1 MNKQRIQ
8 GAIDQA
14 VGGAKSEIGKMTG
27 NLGTQ
32 VEGAA
37 QQVKGKAESAVGK
50 LKDNL
55 ATPPAS
61 DVPRSGSILRP

>member
-1 MNKQRIQ
+1 MNKQKID

-14 VGGAKSEIGKMTG
+14 VGSAKSAIGRLTG

-32 VEGAA
+32 AGGAA
-37 QQVKGKAESAVGK
+37 QQIKGKVESAVGE

-55 ATPPAS
+55 ATPPAT

>member
-1 MNKQRIQ
+1 MNKQTIQ

-14 VGGAKSEIGKMTG
+14 VGGAKSEIGRVTG

-37 QQVKGKAESAVGK
+37 QQVKGKVESAIGE
-50 LKDNL
+50 LKDNFN
-55 ATPPAS
+55 TPP
-61 DVPRSGSILRP
+61 PSGPQNVVTTRE

>member
-1 MNKQRIQ
+1 MNKQRID

-14 VGGAKSEIGKMTG
+14 VGSAKSEIGKVTG

-32 VEGAA
+32 VEGAV
-37 QQVKGKAESAVGK
+37 QQIKGKVESAVGEVK
-50 LKDNL
+50 ENIAK
-55 ATPPAS
+55 PPAT